1 MVDDLIGVSDAG
13 FKAQQMNVILNVKSS
28 EKSLQFGVNKC
39 KTMLVGKKHQ
49 LENVISNKLFVDAW
63 KEEYVENSESG
74 EMDLVEKYIGEVALE
89 EVSEQKYLGFVI
101 SSSGNNLANIK
112 AMEKKSIG
120 IIRTIMNKLES
131 LKLRQYYFE
140 SAVIFMNA
148 ILRSSILYGGECY
161 YNLSESELRRLE
173 RIEENFL
180 RKVLNTGR
188 GCPIVQIY
196 LEVGQWPARFEL
208 QKMRCLFL
216 KLILKQDE
224 QSMVYKFFHLQLNQP
239 VKGDWVSTC
248 LGDLKKLKI
257 FETLEEIKIMSE
269 NKFSQLLKKRIK
281 ENALEYLHLRRG
293 SKGQG
298 IKYSRLEMSEYLLP
312 HITELNIEEKR
323 KLFEMKNRMTN
334 IPNNFGIKNVKCSC
348 GADEVMSHIYECE
361 KLNERKEIISY
372 DEIENGK
379 MKDQIEILKR
389 FV

>member
-1 MVDDLIGVSDAG
+1 M
-13 FKAQQMNVILNVKSS
+13 
-28 EKSLQFGVNKC
+28 
-39 KTMLVGKKHQ
+39 
-49 LENVISNKLFVDAW
+49 
-63 KEEYVENSESG
+63 
-74 EMDLVEKYIGEVALE
+74 
-89 EVSEQKYLGFVI
+89 
-101 SSSGNNLANIK
+101 
-112 AMEKKSIG
+112 
-120 IIRTIMNKLES
+120 
-131 LKLRQYYFE
+131 
-140 SAVIFMNA
+140 
-148 ILRSSILYGGECY
+148 
-161 YNLSESELRRLE
+161 
-173 RIEENFL
+173 

-196 LEVGQWPARFEL
+196 LEVGQWPSRFEL

-269 NKFSQLLKKRIK
+269 HKFSQLLKRRIK
-281 ENALEYLHLRRG
+281 ENALEYLQLRRG

-334 IPNNFGIKNVKCSC
+334 IPNNFGIKNVKCLC
-348 GADEVMSHIYECE
+348 GADEIMSHIYECE

-372 DEIENGK
+372 EELENGK

-389 FV
+389 FECSMEKRTKLKEIEIQEETKPPCDFSNPLNCKKCRNG